1 MHILHA
7 CANDRWREPLVQLLI
22 ATFSLI
28 IVTTI
33 ALSVYDALIGRT
45 DDDFPAG
52 PAAAPAGP
60 APQFMFKGTFRTP
73 YTQL

>member
-1 MHILHA
+1 
-7 CANDRWREPLVQLLI
+7 LVQLLI

-33 ALSVYDALIGRT
+33 ALTVYDALIGRT
-45 DDDFPAG
+45 DDDFAAG
-52 PAAAPAGP
+52 PAAAAPTAAHAGP

>member
-1 MHILHA
+1 
-7 CANDRWREPLVQLLI
+7 LVQLLI

-33 ALSVYDALIGRT
+33 ALTVYDALIGRT
-45 DDDFPAG
+45 DDDFRGA
-52 PAAAPAGP
+52 PAAAHAGP